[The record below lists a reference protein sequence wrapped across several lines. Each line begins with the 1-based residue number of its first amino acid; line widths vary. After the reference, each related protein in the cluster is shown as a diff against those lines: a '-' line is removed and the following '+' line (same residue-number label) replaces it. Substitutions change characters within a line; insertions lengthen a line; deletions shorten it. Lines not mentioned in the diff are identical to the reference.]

1 MNKANAEDSYDYPN
15 QAMQKTIIVEQPEII
30 IQLPAE
36 NYWAEG
42 ITAVA
47 VALVGAASLYWQR
60 HKHK

>member
-1 MNKANAEDSYDYPN
+1 MEYPN
-15 QAMQKTIIVEQPEII
+15 EYDVPQQQQKIIIIEQPEII
-30 IQLPAE
+30 IEMPPE

-42 ITAVA
+42 ITAVV